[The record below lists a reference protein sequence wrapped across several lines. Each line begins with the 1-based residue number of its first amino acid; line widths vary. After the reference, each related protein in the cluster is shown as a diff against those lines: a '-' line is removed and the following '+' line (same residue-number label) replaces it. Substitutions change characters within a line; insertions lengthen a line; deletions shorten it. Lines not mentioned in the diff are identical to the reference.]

1 MGRKTIDV
9 QKMKEYANE
18 VLQSSTWSPEFRFG
32 IITMVERILMDSGN
46 YRGFRYLDSAELP
59 ENVLPG
65 IVTITEGEYSFPDET
80 RRRYF

>member
-1 MGRKTIDV
+1 MGRKTMSVAEIK
-9 QKMKEYANE
+9 QFANE

-32 IITMVERILMDSGN
+32 IITMVEQILMDSGN

-65 IVTITEGEYSFPDET
+65 VVTITEGEYSFPDET
-80 RRRYF
+80 RRSYF